1 MIYFS
6 EAMPRSFLI
15 KALRTVES
23 PPPAPPPNYSPPPS
37 QRPSSPSS
45 TSESPPRCCGDR
57 HTSAFSLVS
66 PREARIKEAA
76 ATVRGNGIWS
86 GLWTWKCSSTWRLIN
101 ISVLPS
107 LLLIIDLDLPWYIS
121 VISSSLTHWRLQLMS
136 VIYNDPLRTWHKT
149 QCVSFTN
156 NR

>member
-15 KALRTVES
+15 KTLRTVES

-37 QRPSSPSS
+37 QRPPSPRS

-76 ATVRGNGIWS
+76 ATVRGKGMYKVVLVQ
-86 GLWTWKCSSTWRLIN
+86 G
-101 ISVLPS
+101 SVLHYGHSLIFLFSRWVDPS
-107 LLLIIDLDLPWYIS
+107 KHNCLRII
-121 VISSSLTHWRLQLMS
+121 
-136 VIYNDPLRTWHKT
+136 IY
-149 QCVSFTN
+149 
-156 NR
+156 